1 MFDYIVDIMGPNLL
15 LGMPQALVRHSG
27 EDSHCYT
34 HTDGGESL
42 RTIRV
47 TESSPPVA
55 MKAMYVLTDVT
66 EPDSGNLT
74 VFPGSHTR
82 LIPLPGERTMSPYSL
97 GASCNLTGYSRLGIP
112 ANRRDRCPGQN
123 AWWG

>member
-15 LGMPQALVRHSG
+15 LSMTQAIVRHSG

-55 MKAMYVLTDVT
+55 MQAMYLLTDVT

-74 VFPGSHTR
+74 VFPGSHMR
-82 LIPLPGERTMSPYSL
+82 LIPLPGERTMSPYSP
-97 GASCNLTGYSRLGIP
+97 GAG
-112 ANRRDRCPGQN
+112 RRRGQRSN
-123 AWWG
+123 